1 MQLRQVGRG
10 ATIGV
15 LAAGMLAVSATAA
28 FADVV
33 RGDHG
38 QAVWCVQHVVH
49 TYNGISVGP
58 NGEDSDF
65 GGNTERAVKTYQG
78 RKGVGVDG
86 RVGPITG
93 HVMFQDV
100 SNLHQLAHHTGDN
113 DLFIDT
119 GHWLSVCPGAS
130 NVFR

>member
-1 MQLRQVGRG
+1 MQWRQAGRG

-28 FADVV
+28 FADIV
-33 RGDHG
+33 RGNNG
-38 QAVWCVQHVVH
+38 PAVRCVQHVVH
-49 TYNGISVGP
+49 SYNGISVGSS
-58 NGEDSDF
+58 GEDGDF

-78 RKGVGVDG
+78 RKGIGVDG

-100 SNLHQLAHHTGDN
+100 QNLHQLAHHTGDT
-113 DLFIDT
+113 DLFTDT
-119 GHWLSVCPGAS
+119 GRWLSTCPGAS
-130 NVFR
+130 SVFQ

>member
-1 MQLRQVGRG
+1 MQWRQAGRG

-28 FADVV
+28 FADIV
-33 RGDHG
+33 RGNNG

-58 NGEDSDF
+58 KGEDSDF
-65 GGNTERAVKTYQG
+65 GGNTERGVKTYQ
-78 RKGVGVDG
+78 RRMGVDDDG

-100 SNLHQLAHHTGDN
+100 NNVRRIARQTGET
-113 DLFIDT
+113 DLFNDT
-119 GHWLSVCPGAS
+119 GRWLNLCPPASSV
-130 NVFR
+130 FQ